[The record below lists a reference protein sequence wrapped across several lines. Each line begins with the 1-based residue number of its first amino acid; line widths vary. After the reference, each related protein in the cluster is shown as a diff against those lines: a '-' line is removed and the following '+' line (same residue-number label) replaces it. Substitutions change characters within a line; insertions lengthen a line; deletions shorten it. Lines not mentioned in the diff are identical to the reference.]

1 MQLFITS
8 VLFLLA
14 LVRLSRANFYDN
26 PPLELPPEA
35 GTPVA
40 ELERKWGTDFG
51 FSGIMTYAHL
61 PHIRCLTTPSEL
73 FDIAILGVPFDTSVT
88 YRTGA
93 RFGPRAIRAAS
104 ARQTSFRGFNARAGI
119 NPYTAWPKIL
129 DCGDVPVSPF
139 DNALALRQ
147 MGEAYLE
154 LVNRRPLSFDED
166 TSWKH
171 PRIVALGGDH
181 SIALPAL
188 RALGKVYDQPVA
200 VLHFD
205 AHLDTWH
212 PAKYPSAWFESPGA
226 QSDLN
231 HGSMFWIA
239 SNEGLILN
247 SSSVHAGLRTRL
259 SGDDFSDYHDDDRQG
274 FLRIET
280 DDIDVLGVNG
290 IVRMILDTIGPE
302 TPLYLSVDID
312 VLDPGIAPG
321 TGTPEPGG
329 WTTRELIQ
337 ILRGIEGLNIVG
349 ADVVEVSPAYDDR
362 GEGTAL
368 AGAQVAYEIMTSI
381 VKRGMKD
388 RGLWVESEHE
398 KPGRISNWRDKAKQ
412 VISDMGEGTQ
422 RLVGAKDEL

>member
-1 MQLFITS
+1 MQLLTAWS
-8 VLFLLA
+8 VVLLA
-14 LVRLSRANFYDN
+14 LLRLAGASFYDN
-26 PPLELPPEA
+26 PPLQLPPEG
-35 GTPVA
+35 GTSQK
-40 ELERKWGTDFG
+40 ELEQKWGTDFG
-51 FSGIMTYAHL
+51 FTGISTWAHL
-61 PHIRCLTTPSEL
+61 PHVRCLTAPTEL
-73 FDIAILGVPFDTSVT
+73 FDIAVLGVPFDTSVT

-104 ARQTSFRGFNARAGI
+104 ARQTTFRGFNTRAGV
-119 NPYTAWPKIL
+119 NPYTTWSKIL

-154 LVNRRPLSFDED
+154 LVHRRPLSFDENSGW
-166 TSWKH
+166 TH

-188 RALGKVYDQPVA
+188 RALEKVYSGPVA

-226 QSDLN
+226 QSDLT

-259 SGDDFSDYHDDDRQG
+259 SGDDYGDYHDDDKQG

-280 DDIDVLGVNG
+280 DDIDVLGVSG
-290 IVRMILDTIGPE
+290 IVDVILDTIDPE

-329 WTTRELIQ
+329 WTMRELIQ
-337 ILRGIEGLNIVG
+337 ILRGVESLNIVG
-349 ADVVEVSPAYDDR
+349 ADIVEVSPSYDDR

-368 AGAQVAYEIMTSI
+368 AGAQVAYEIITSI
-381 VKRGMKD
+381 VKRGMKT
-388 RGLWVESEHE
+388 RGLWVDSEHM
-398 KPGRISNWRDKAKQ
+398 KPGKISNWRQRAKQ
-412 VISDMGEGTQ
+412 VIDEMTEQ
-422 RLVGAKDEL
+422 AQKVVRAKDEL